1 MPDDNF
7 DLEAWLGRILYP
19 GPRAPALDTLRGI
32 ILAQATTVPFE
43 NLDVLLGRPP
53 KLDPASLQ
61 QKIIGSGRGGYCF
74 EHNSLLR
81 AGLRALGFQVTGLIA
96 RVVRGM
102 DPGANAPA
110 GHMVL
115 RIDLPEGTF
124 LADTGFG
131 NLTPTAPLAM
141 LPDIEQP
148 TPHETMR
155 LRPIGEE
162 LLLEAKTG
170 RPGET
175 GAWEHLYRL
184 SPHPRLDMDYEVAN
198 WFTATHPKSPFVD
211 NLIAARAAPD
221 GARHSFFN
229 GRLSV
234 RRPPDRI
241 ERRLL
246 ESDAEYAAALSGIF
260 GLSLPGAD
268 LQALLDTLDRKGTR
282 GATNAFFA

>member
-1 MPDDNF
+1 MSDDNF
-7 DLEAWLGRILYP
+7 NLEAWLHRIGYQ
-19 GPRAPALDTLRGI
+19 GPRLPALETLRGI
-32 ILAQATTVPFE
+32 ILAQATTIPFE

-61 QKIIGSGRGGYCF
+61 QKIVVNGRGGYCF

-96 RVVRGM
+96 RVVRSLNADAG
-102 DPGANAPA
+102 APA

-115 RIDLPEGTF
+115 RVDLPEGEF

-141 LPDIEQP
+141 RPDIEQA

-155 LRPIGEE
+155 LRRMGEE
-162 LLLEAKTG
+162 LLLEAKMDG
-170 RPGET
+170 R
-175 GAWEHLYRL
+175 WEHLYRL

-198 WFTATHPKSPFVD
+198 WFTATHPNSPFVA

-221 GARHSFFN
+221 GVRHSFFN

-234 RRPPDRI
+234 RRPAAPV
-241 ERRLL
+241 ERRMLN
-246 ESDAEYAAALSGIF
+246 SDAEYAATLSGTF
-260 GLSLPGAD
+260 GLSLPDAD
-268 LQALLDTLDRKGTR
+268 VRAILDTLDRKGTR
-282 GATNAFFA
+282 GATNPFFA

>member
-1 MPDDNF
+1 MPDGNF
-7 DLEAWLGRILYP
+7 DLAAWLQRIGYE
-19 GPRAPALDTLRGI
+19 GPRAPTLETLRGI
-32 ILAQATTVPFE
+32 VFAQATTIPFE

-61 QKIIGSGRGGYCF
+61 QKIIVDRRGGYCF

-81 AGLRALGFQVTGLIA
+81 AGLLALGFHVTGLIA

-110 GHMVL
+110 GHMAL
-115 RIDLPEGTF
+115 RVDLPEGEF

-141 LPDIEQP
+141 LPDIEQA

-155 LRPIGEE
+155 LRPMGEE
-162 LLLEAKTG
+162 LLLEAKTSH
-170 RPGET
+170 E
-175 GAWEHLYRL
+175 WEHLYRL
-184 SPHPRLDMDYEVAN
+184 SPHTRLDMDYEVAN

-221 GARHSFFN
+221 GSRHSFFN

-234 RRPPDRI
+234 RRPPNGI

-246 ESDAEYAAALSGIF
+246 ESDAEYAAALSGTF

-268 LQALLDTLDRKGTR
+268 FKALLDTLDRKGTR
-282 GATNAFFA
+282 GATNSFFA

>member
-1 MPDDNF
+1 MSDDNF
-7 DLEAWLGRILYP
+7 DLESWLSRILYQ
-19 GPRAPALDTLRGI
+19 GPRTHSLDTLRGI
-32 ILAQATTVPFE
+32 LFAQATTVPFE

-53 KLDPASLQ
+53 KLDLASLQ
-61 QKIIGSGRGGYCF
+61 QKIVVNGRGGYCF

-81 AGLRALGFQVTGLIA
+81 AGLQALGFQVTGLIA

-102 DPGANAPA
+102 DPGAPAPA
-110 GHMVL
+110 GHMAL
-115 RIDLPEGTF
+115 RVDLPEGAF

-131 NLTPTAPLAM
+131 NLTPTAPLA
-141 LPDIEQP
+141 LRPDIEQT

-155 LRPIGEE
+155 LRAMGEE

-170 RPGET
+170 RPGEIQD
-175 GAWEHLYRL
+175 WEHLYRL

-221 GARHSFFN
+221 GSRHSFFN

-234 RRPPDRI
+234 RRPPDHV
-241 ERRLL
+241 ERRML
-246 ESDAEYAAALSGIF
+246 ENDAEYAATLTGTF
-260 GLSLPGAD
+260 GLSLPSAD
-268 LQALLDTLDRKGTR
+268 FSALLDTLDRKITR